1 MVCIRQATTDDPLRW
16 QACNLMCL
24 PELPMKYYFTTSF
37 RGQQLLLRRGGL
49 WRQDRRPRPRQD
61 GEESSEPQ
69 SRHITSPRPSSA
81 PTAFRYS
88 DQAWR
93 TRRRTPWRESGAEQ
107 IHDVEAKYYA
117 DGEDAGDMRKQP
129 KESSNSSK
137 FSWTPSPSSSWEEGA
152 ALGRLSWLV
161 LVLEPL
167 LPQKE
172 KIPPWRTKLVM
183 VVMENCVVSLI
194 WQCSGTVG
202 ETQCFGSRVMEHWVP
217 RWSLYAFNL
226 FPILHE
232 MEIGRKGEVVD
243 LGAEKIKRAGK
254 EFGGAFVAL
263 SVSFVKMR
271 PLNWA
276 GVSPD
281 YLFFR
286 RYGWSDDSLGDG
298 TVVDRLLRRPNTDE
312 SFSISGQRKA
322 SDNP

>member
-1 MVCIRQATTDDPLRW
+1 MEGVWCRVCVAARVRRSNRAAFNLYDRLGLR
-16 QACNLMCL
+16 
-24 PELPMKYYFTTSF
+24 
-37 RGQQLLLRRGGL
+37 
-49 WRQDRRPRPRQD
+49 
-61 GEESSEPQ
+61 
-69 SRHITSPRPSSA
+69 
-81 PTAFRYS
+81 
-88 DQAWR
+88 
-93 TRRRTPWRESGAEQ
+93 Q

-161 LVLEPL
+161 PVLEL

-172 KIPPWRTKLVM
+172 KIHGEQRVDSAEFEHVASACDEGKERTGVQRCID
-183 VVMENCVVSLI
+183 EWLI
-194 WQCSGTVG
+194 
-202 ETQCFGSRVMEHWVP
+202 RVP

-298 TVVDRLLRRPNTDE
+298 TVKVIRASNKANDRE
-312 SFSISGQRKA
+312 AG
-322 SDNP
+322 